1 MSGSQ
6 GIQADLNSGAT
17 TWKLIGN
24 PHCQVTCI
32 YSQILKKNIYI
43 IQ

>member
-6 GIQADLNSGAT
+6 GVQADLNSGTA

-24 PHCQVTCI
+24 SHSQITCI
-32 YSQILKKNIYI
+32 YSQILKKIK
-43 IQ
+43 